1 MVKLMNDIYVY
12 SNGVLRNKL
21 GIKDE
26 NKLKQ
31 AESDFVIV
39 RLKQILQSD
48 EFDFSVKGYKRLHE
62 EMFQDI
68 YPFAGQIRKVDIY
81 KNERLLSD
89 LPMPFV
95 PVKQIPEELKRCF
108 KTYIK
113 DFNDYTDK
121 EKVEIIRNFM
131 SSVWQVHPFR
141 EGNTRSIITYSLKYA
156 KSSNLGLD
164 QKLILDNFAYIRDA
178 LVMSAYNKNEYLDEI
193 LLDSVERGKNNVRY

>member
-1 MVKLMNDIYVY
+1 
-12 SNGVLRNKL
+12 
-21 GIKDE
+21 
-26 NKLKQ
+26 
-31 AESDFVIV
+31 
-39 RLKQILQSD
+39 
-48 EFDFSVKGYKRLHE
+48 
-62 EMFQDI
+62 
-68 YPFAGQIRKVDIY
+68 
-81 KNERLLSD
+81 
-89 LPMPFV
+89 MPFV
-95 PVKQIPEELKRCF
+95 PVNEIPEELKRCF